1 MQLYDY
7 IDKLKL
13 EEQLA
18 QKMVK
23 AQTHPSLPLT
33 ILNYT
38 QVAQFTPGLWNEVT
52 DRCRGLIYNHETG
65 EIVARGFIKFWNYND
80 VRHAETIP
88 DNFPA
93 DVPEITRKVDGS
105 LGVGFPDNGRL
116 AIATRGSF
124 ESDQAKWAT
133 AWMKDKSFEWPAG
146 YTPLFEIVYPENRI
160 VVDYKGYEGLILLA
174 LINNETGEELSYWA
188 ADYIAGIHE
197 IEHVARF
204 EMSVSECT
212 VEDDPDQEGYVA
224 SWSRVGAHPLRVKIK
239 FETYVRLHKIMTGT
253 SAIGIWETLR
263 DGGCLD
269 SLREG
274 TPAEF
279 RAWLTS
285 VEKGLR
291 QQYDDW
297 KNQALTLFRR
307 APVGTSRKDFAE
319 YAKAQGAY
327 TPLLFALLDGKNL
340 SPIIWKMVRPKGNSK
355 PFACEEEEDHAPDSE
370 T

>member
-13 EEQLA
+13 EEQIA
-18 QKMVK
+18 QRMVK
-23 AQTHPSLPLT
+23 AQKHPSRPLT
-33 ILNYT
+33 VLNYT
-38 QVAQFTPGLWNEVT
+38 QVATFTPELWNDVT
-52 DRCRGLIYNHETG
+52 DRCRGLIYNHETE
-65 EIVARGFIKFWNYND
+65 EIVARGFVKFWNYND
-80 VRHAETIP
+80 TRHPETIP
-88 DNFPA
+88 ENFPT
-93 DVPEITRKVDGS
+93 DLPEITRKVDGS

-124 ESDQAKWAT
+124 ESDQAKGAT
-133 AWMKDKSFEWPAG
+133 AWMKDKPFDWPKG

-174 LINNETGEELSYWA
+174 LVNNETGEELSYWA
-188 ADYIAGIHE
+188 TDYIAGIHK

-204 EMSVSECT
+204 DKAVEACR

-224 SWSRVGAHPLRVKIK
+224 TWHKLGTHPVRVKIK
-239 FETYVRLHKIMTGT
+239 FETYCRLHKIMTGT
-253 SAIGIWETLR
+253 SAIGIWEVLR

-279 RAWLTS
+279 RSWLTS
-285 VEKGLR
+285 VETNLR

-297 KNQALTLFRR
+297 TSHAKLLFDR
-307 APVGTSRKDFAE
+307 APAGASRKDFAE
-319 YAKAQGAY
+319 YAKSQERY
-327 TPLLFALLDGKNL
+327 TPLLFALLDGKNPA
-340 SPIIWKMVRPKGNSK
+340 PIVWKMIRPKGNVR
-355 PFACEEEEDHAPDSE
+355 PFVSEGEEDYASNP
-370 T
+370 TA